1 MTSPTNS
8 QNVKYLAINAARS
21 PRIYIFEYTPTISN
35 WRGFQLLDE
44 AYVPSTKKWY
54 KLLSLAGNQAD
65 WQLQASDT
73 SDFIS
78 EVVTDAGTAI
88 PVANIVNML
97 GGTGCNTSAS
107 GNTITI
113 NSTGG
118 GYEWQVVTTPTK
130 TIETNKAY
138 FANFALGVTF
148 TLPATANVGDSFK
161 IVSVDGI
168 VTINQLANQQI
179 IFGNTTTTLGIAGA
193 LIGTSIGDVI
203 EIACWNTDNNWIV
216 INGPQGNFGVI

>member
-21 PRIYIFEYTPTISN
+21 PRIYIFENAPQPSN

-44 AYVPSTKKWY
+44 AYVSTTKKWY

-65 WQLQASDT
+65 WQLQASDA
-73 SDFIS
+73 SDFIG

-88 PVANIVNML
+88 PVANIVNMV
-97 GGTGCNTSAS
+97 GGTGCNTSAI

-138 FANFALGVTF
+138 FSNFALGVTF
-148 TLPATANVGDSFK
+148 TLPATANIGDSFK
-161 IVSVDGI
+161 IVSVNGI
-168 VTINQLANQQI
+168 ITINQLANQQI

-193 LIGTSIGDVI
+193 LIGTSSGDVI
-203 EIACWNTDNNWIV
+203 EIGCWDTNNNWIV

>member
-21 PRIYIFEYTPTISN
+21 PRIYIFENAAQPSN

-44 AYVPSTKKWY
+44 AYVSTTKKWY

-78 EVVTDAGTAI
+78 EVVTDSGTAI
-88 PVANIVNML
+88 PVANVVNML

-130 TIETNKAY
+130 TIETNKKYTAPL
-138 FANFALGVTF
+138 F
-148 TLPATANVGDSFK
+148 LPFFK
-161 IVSVDGI
+161 
-168 VTINQLANQQI
+168 
-179 IFGNTTTTLGIAGA
+179 
-193 LIGTSIGDVI
+193 
-203 EIACWNTDNNWIV
+203 
-216 INGPQGNFGVI
+216 P

>member
-8 QNVKYLAINAARS
+8 QNVKYLAINAARA
-21 PRIYIFEYTPTISN
+21 PRVYIFENTPTTSN

-44 AYVPSTKKWY
+44 AYVPSTQKWY
-54 KLLSLAGNQAD
+54 KLLSLSGNQAD

-73 SDFIS
+73 NDFIS
-78 EVVTDAGTAI
+78 EVVTDAGSAI
-88 PVANIVNML
+88 PLANIVNMI

-113 NSTGG
+113 NATGG
-118 GYEWQVVTTPTK
+118 GYEWQVITSATK

-138 FANFALGVTF
+138 FANRAGGVTF
-148 TLPATANVGDSFK
+148 TLPAVASVGDSFK

-168 VTINQLANQQI
+168 ITINQLANQQI
-179 IFGNTTTTLGIAGA
+179 IFGKTLTSLGVAGSI
-193 LIGTSIGDVI
+193 IGTSKGDTI
-203 EIACWNTDNNWIV
+203 EIACWATNNNWVV
-216 INGPQGNFGVI
+216 IAGPQGNFGVV

>member
-21 PRIYIFEYTPTISN
+21 PRIFIFEYTPNSTN

-73 SDFIS
+73 NDFIS
-78 EVVTDAGTAI
+78 EVVTDSGTAI
-88 PVANIVNML
+88 PVANVVNML

-118 GYEWQVVTTPTK
+118 GYEWQVVTTATK

-138 FANFALGVTF
+138 FANRAGGITF
-148 TLPATANVGDSFK
+148 TLPAAANIGDSFK

-179 IFGNTTTTLGIAGA
+179 IFGNTTTSLGVAGS
-193 LIGTSIGDVI
+193 LLGTSKGDVI
-203 EIACWNTDNNWIV
+203 EIGCWNANNNWVV

>member
-21 PRIYIFEYTPTISN
+21 PRIYIFENAPQPSN

-73 SDFIS
+73 NDFIS

-88 PVANIVNML
+88 PVANIVNMV
-97 GGTGCNTSAS
+97 GGTGCNTSAI

-148 TLPATANVGDSFK
+148 TLPATANIGDSFK

-168 VTINQLANQQI
+168 ITINQLVNQQI
-179 IFGNTTTTLGIAGA
+179 IFGNTTTSLGNAGA
-193 LIGTSIGDVI
+193 LIGTSSGDVI
-203 EIACWNTDNNWIV
+203 EIGCWDTNNNWIV

>member
-21 PRIYIFEYTPTISN
+21 PRIYIFENAPQPSN

-44 AYVPSTKKWY
+44 AYVSTTKKWY

-78 EVVTDAGTAI
+78 EVVTDSGTAI
-88 PVANIVNML
+88 PVANVVNML

-138 FANFALGVTF
+138 FSNFALGVTF
-148 TLPATANVGDSFK
+148 TLPATANIGDSFK

-168 VTINQLANQQI
+168 ITINQLANQQI

-193 LIGTSIGDVI
+193 LIGTSSGDVI
-203 EIACWNTDNNWIV
+203 EIGCWDTNNNWIV